1 MRQVLQHELFA
12 GCVRVIILI
21 LKHHEGVD
29 PEEPANLLNLELPVL
44 DVLSVR
50 SRLSRLLIH
59 KISTKYRGLVGIFP
73 CRLGRPRLLDR
84 LALFVGKLAPRS
96 DDAWEASPVLQ
107 HRAGVLVLGQGHTDG
122 VADEVEFRK
131 RRTARKRLPAQLP
144 NI

>member
-29 PEEPANLLNLELPVL
+29 TEEPANLLNLELPVL

-59 KISTKYRGLVGIFP
+59 KISTKYRGLIGVLP
-73 CRLGRPRLLDR
+73 RRLGRPRLLDR
-84 LALFVGKLAPRS
+84 LALFVGELASRG
-96 DDAWEASPVLQ
+96 DDTGEASPVLQ
-107 HRAGVLVLGQGHTDG
+107 HRAGVLVLGQGHTYG